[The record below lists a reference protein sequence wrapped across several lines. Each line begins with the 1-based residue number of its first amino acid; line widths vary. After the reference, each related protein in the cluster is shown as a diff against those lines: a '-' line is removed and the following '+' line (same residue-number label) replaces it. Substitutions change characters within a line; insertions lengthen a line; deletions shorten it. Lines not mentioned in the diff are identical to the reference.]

1 MEAPLC
7 KGPLREQCVCN
18 AIIVSRNDNFC
29 CLEPSAQLRC
39 NRLWFYGRFP
49 ACFSFL
55 LALFIF
61 FISIILCFSVW
72 RRIIVILLPPSVTW
86 ICWMW
91 WDWERIIIM
100 AFMPVSKCSSM
111 LNYCGD
117 LFHGSVEISSF
128 DGFIRSALLVL
139 THIVSRRRRKL
150 WAHRR
155 RHFDPPPPPHL
166 VLIRAPVGAES
177 RRWIGSVRRQFPI
190 AFGMKWNDFIES
202 IPHCYSIIFKWE

>member
-55 LALFIF
+55 LALFIL

-128 DGFIRSALLVL
+128 DDFIRSALLVL

-155 RHFDPPPPPHL
+155 RRFDPPPPPP
-166 VLIRAPVGAES
+166 RFDSSAGWS
-177 RRWIGSVRRQFPI
+177 RVTALDRLRPTPISDRVRDEVEWFHWIHSTLLFYNI
-190 AFGMKWNDFIES
+190 
-202 IPHCYSIIFKWE
+202 